1 MMMIIISISI
11 GKWYMHVLWILW
23 SSWVFY
29 SANQGGPR
37 NMVQGTTRW
46 SCAFWRMLVWMK
58 FHITMM
64 VCKRAKMANWQLFSK
79 LAGQFAHEDWQ
90 IGNPKKV
97 NTVSVCRLLWVG
109 KHLKPYIPDSKWI
122 HPACNRNVIYI
133 FILLL
138 QDDKSLCLLEL
149 ISTYWEQF
157 GQQRIE
163 SGSSFGWSDFTL
175 F

>member
-133 FILLL
+133 YIMNDNHLL
-138 QDDKSLCLLEL
+138 SLP
-149 ISTYWEQF
+149 EQ
-157 GQQRIE
+157 
-163 SGSSFGWSDFTL
+163 
-175 F
+175 

>member
-97 NTVSVCRLLWVG
+97 NTVSNHTSQIASG
-109 KHLKPYIPDSKWI
+109 YILHATGIAYSWKEQHDKDQKMLMLVADCFCVTFVWQE
-122 HPACNRNVIYI
+122 I
-133 FILLL
+133 FHSRFWQPI
-138 QDDKSLCLLEL
+138 
-149 ISTYWEQF
+149 W
-157 GQQRIE
+157 QQ
-163 SGSSFGWSDFTL
+163 
-175 F
+175 